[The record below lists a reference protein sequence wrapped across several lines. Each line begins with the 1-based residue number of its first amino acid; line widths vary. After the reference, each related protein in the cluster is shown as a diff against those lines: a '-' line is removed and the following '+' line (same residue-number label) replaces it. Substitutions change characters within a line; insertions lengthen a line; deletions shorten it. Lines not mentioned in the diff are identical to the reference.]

1 MRQPVHGTVVA
12 LRCKGQWRGVM
23 ICGPSGAG
31 KSDLALRLMAMG
43 ARLVVDDQAIV
54 WTNNGCIYARA
65 PQTISGKIEVRGVGI
80 LPASPLAFVRLSL
93 IVQAQLET
101 PERLPDQQFTELEGV
116 RVPSMGLRL
125 LHPSAPH
132 VVASALEAL

>member
-12 LRCKGQWRGVM
+12 LRCKGQWRGVL

-43 ARLVVDDQAIV
+43 ARLVVDDQAII
-54 WTNNGCIYARA
+54 WADNGHVYARS

-93 IVQAQLET
+93 VVQAQLEA
-101 PERLPDQQFTELEGV
+101 PERLPDQQFIKLDGV
-116 RVPSMGLRL
+116 RVTSMDLRL
-125 LHPSAPH
+125 LHASAPH